1 MARSR
6 GKRRRPR
13 SRVVE
18 ISIGVACLVLGG
30 AAIGTQLL
38 RSDPP
43 SAPPPA
49 SATPPAT
56 GDLHVTNTNEDD
68 KGDEKG
74 DEEKA
79 SGKSEY
85 TSDSAV
91 AYFNNRWADKTNG
104 RVTDIRAT
112 GRYLRIYT
120 DLPESANNS
129 KTALRLCERGLLYLA
144 SIGERNPVVFVQAQ
158 FGENGNPVLA
168 NILGPDDT
176 DCRVTHP
183 EPEA

>member
-1 MARSR
+1 M
-6 GKRRRPR
+6 
-13 SRVVE
+13 
-18 ISIGVACLVLGG
+18 ACLILGG
-30 AAIGTQLL
+30 VAIGTQLL

-43 SAPPPA
+43 PAPVA
-49 SATPPAT
+49 ATPTAT
-56 GDLHVTNTNEDD
+56 GELHVVNTD
-68 KGDEKG
+68 KDDEKKVS
-74 DEEKA
+74 D
-79 SGKSEY
+79 KSEY

-144 SIGERNPVVFVQAQ
+144 SIGERDPVVFVQAQ

>member
-1 MARSR
+1 M
-6 GKRRRPR
+6 
-13 SRVVE
+13 
-18 ISIGVACLVLGG
+18 ACLILGG
-30 AAIGTQLL
+30 AAIGTHLL

-43 SAPPPA
+43 PAPAAA
-49 SATPPAT
+49 SATPTAT
-56 GDLHVTNTNEDD
+56 GELPVVNTD
-68 KGDEKG
+68 KGDEK
-74 DEEKA
+74 KA